1 LTTRT
6 IPASSATAR
15 GAVPFVR
22 ETTILYELTIIFALI
37 VVNGLFAGAE
47 IALLTLR
54 QTRLHQLLERGSGA
68 ARAIQSLRNDPER
81 FLATV
86 QVGITVVGASAAAFG
101 GASLARDFG
110 EVLSVLPLIGAYGD
124 DIALALVVALVSYL
138 SLVLGELVPKSIA
151 LSHPEVYAL
160 IAGRPLLWIS
170 FLTKPLAWL
179 LTASSNLV
187 LRPLGDRTTFGESR
201 LSREELRQL
210 VEEAAKTGAVEASSG
225 EIAARALEFDQ
236 LTASDIMVPRSR
248 IDGIP
253 LDAPPEEVK
262 RRLLE
267 TGHTRMPVY
276 DGTLDSIVG
285 YITAKD
291 VLALAWEGQLIILAD
306 VIRPT
311 HFVPYSAPA
320 PRLLKDLRGW
330 HASLAFVVDEHGGL
344 VGLVTLEDLIEEL
357 VGEIFT
363 EHSVPEQLVRREPDG
378 SALVHGSAPIR
389 AVNRELGT
397 DLPEGDSSTIAGLC
411 MEIAGRIPQRGTRL
425 ETPDGTLI
433 EIVEASPRSVRL
445 VRLTWRRE
453 SSPEA

>member
-1 LTTRT
+1 VLR
-6 IPASSATAR
+6 SR
-15 GAVPFVR
+15 GAAAFVR
-22 ETTILYELTIIFALI
+22 ETTILYELAIILALI
-37 VVNGLFAGAE
+37 VLNGLFAGAE

-54 QTRLHQLLERGSGA
+54 QTRLQQLLERGSGA
-68 ARAIQSLRNDPER
+68 ARAIQFLRDDPER

-86 QVGITVVGASAAAFG
+86 QVGITVVGATAAAFG
-101 GASLARDFG
+101 GASLARELG
-110 EVLSVLPLIGAYGD
+110 EMLSVLPLIGPYGED
-124 DIALALVVALVSYL
+124 LALALVIALVSYL

-151 LSHPEVYAL
+151 LGHPEIYAL
-160 IAGRPLLWIS
+160 LAGRPLLWLS
-170 FLTKPLAWL
+170 FVAKPLVWF

-210 VEEAAKTGAVEASSG
+210 VQEAAKTGAVDASSG
-225 EIAARALEFDQ
+225 EIASRALEFDQ
-236 LTASDIMVPRSR
+236 LTAADIMVPRSR
-248 IDGIP
+248 IDAIP
-253 LDAPPEEVK
+253 RDASADEVK

-267 TGHTRMPVY
+267 TGHSRMPVF

-306 VIRPT
+306 LLRPT
-311 HFVPYSAPA
+311 HFVPVSVPA
-320 PRLLKDLRGW
+320 PKLLKDLQGW

-344 VGLVTLEDLIEEL
+344 AGLVTLEDLVEEL

-389 AVNRELGT
+389 AVNRELGVG
-397 DLPEGDSSTIAGLC
+397 LPEGDSSTIAGLC
-411 MEIAGRIPQRGTRL
+411 MEIAGRIPQRGSRL
-425 ETPDGTLI
+425 EIADGTQI
-433 EIVEASPRSVRL
+433 EIVEASPRSIRL

>member
-1 LTTRT
+1 
-6 IPASSATAR
+6 
-15 GAVPFVR
+15 
-22 ETTILYELTIIFALI
+22 
-37 VVNGLFAGAE
+37 
-47 IALLTLR
+47 
-54 QTRLHQLLERGSGA
+54 
-68 ARAIQSLRNDPER
+68 
-81 FLATV
+81 V

-110 EVLSVLPLIGAYGD
+110 EVLSVLPLIGAHGD
-124 DIALALVVALVSYL
+124 DLAFVLVVALVSYL

-210 VEEAAKTGAVEASSG
+210 VVEAAKTGAVEASSG

-236 LTASDIMVPRSR
+236 LTAADIMVPRSR

-276 DGTLDSIVG
+276 DATLDSIVG

-306 VIRPT
+306 LIRPT
-311 HFVPYSAPA
+311 HFVPDSVPA
-320 PRLLKDLRGW
+320 PKLLKDLRGW

-344 VGLVTLEDLIEEL
+344 AGLVTLEDLIEEL

-363 EHSVPEQLVRREPDG
+363 EHSVPEKLVQREPDG
-378 SALVHGSAPIR
+378 TALVHGSAPIR
-389 AVNRELGT
+389 VVNRELGT

-411 MEIAGRIPQRGTRL
+411 MEIAGRIPQRGTHL
-425 ETPDGTLI
+425 EAPDGSKI

-453 SSPEA
+453 SSPGA

>member
-1 LTTRT
+1 VL
-6 IPASSATAR
+6 
-15 GAVPFVR
+15 
-22 ETTILYELTIIFALI
+22 
-37 VVNGLFAGAE
+37 NGLFAGAE

-54 QTRLHQLLERGSGA
+54 QTRLQQLLERGSGA
-68 ARAIQSLRNDPER
+68 ARAVQFLRKEPER

-86 QVGITVVGASAAAFG
+86 QIGITVVGASAAAFG
-101 GASLARDFG
+101 GASVAHELAGF
-110 EVLSVLPLIGAYGD
+110 LSRLPLIGAHGD
-124 DIALALVVALVSYL
+124 DIALGLVIALVSYL

-151 LSHPEVYAL
+151 LGHPEMYAL

-170 FLTKPLAWL
+170 FLVKPLVWF

-236 LTASDIMVPRSR
+236 LTAADIMVPRSR
-248 IDGIP
+248 IDAIP
-253 LDAPPEEVK
+253 RDAPPEEVK

-291 VLALAWEGQLIILAD
+291 VLALAWEGQLILLAD
-306 VIRPT
+306 LLRPT
-311 HFVPYSAPA
+311 HFVPDSVRAPQ
-320 PRLLKDLRGW
+320 LLKDLQSR
-330 HASLAFVVDEHGGL
+330 HTSLAFVVDEHGGL
-344 VGLVTLEDLIEEL
+344 AGLVTLEDLIEEL

-363 EHSVPEQLVRREPDG
+363 EHSVPEQLVHRESDG
-378 SALVHGSAPIR
+378 SALVRGSAPIR
-389 AVNRELGT
+389 AVNRELGI
-397 DLPEGDSSTIAGLC
+397 DLPEGESSTIGGLC
-411 MEIAGRIPQRGTRL
+411 MEIAGRIPQRGARL
-425 ETPDGTLI
+425 QASDGSEI
-433 EIVEASPRSVRL
+433 EVVEASPRSVRL
-445 VRLTWRRE
+445 VRLMRRPQ
-453 SSPEA
+453 SAPSGA